1 MRRALL
7 LAFTASVVAVAV
19 SASAQSGI
27 GRADPDGD
35 FLRALGE
42 RFDQGPGAE
51 ISESLVEML
60 GRSADRM
67 LGRAGSLVDE
77 AAEAKG
83 DAGLS
88 TGSLAGTRERLQ
100 GYGRALGG
108 FINAAGYAIKGLD
121 ALSDY
126 PKLSDLD
133 VEIDLSDGPGVPS
146 ECTLGSS
153 CWSCYDKP
161 VRDIEFY
168 RYYLEVARSIYQS
181 QKRYVDWAVNFGDS
195 VSPIHGVS
203 GLAWQ
208 AEKKGILQAFEKL
221 KTSVKKRYE
230 GYLDGQER
238 ALREFGVCEKSEFG
252 VDGWYERYGF
262 IYMSFLRA
270 RYVVD

>member
-1 MRRALL
+1 MKGAILPAVVVSLAL
-7 LAFTASVVAVAV
+7 VAV
-19 SASAQSGI
+19 ASAQSGI

-60 GRSADRM
+60 GRSAERM
-67 LGRAGSLVDE
+67 LGQADSVVD
-77 AAEAKG
+77 AAADAKG
-83 DAGLS
+83 AAGLS
-88 TGSLAGTRERLQ
+88 ADGLAGARGRLA

-108 FINAAGYAIKGLD
+108 FMTAASYAVKGLD
-121 ALSDY
+121 ALGDY

-133 VEIDLSDGPGVPS
+133 VDIDLSDGPGVPS
-146 ECTLGSS
+146 ECEPGSS
-153 CWSCYDKP
+153 CWACYEKP
-161 VRDIEFY
+161 VRDIEFH

-181 QKRYVDWAVNFGDS
+181 QKRYVDWAIGFGDS

-208 AEKKGILQAFEKL
+208 AEKRGILQAFDKL
-221 KTSVKKRYE
+221 KTSVKKRYD

-238 ALREFGVCEKSEFG
+238 ALRAFAACEKSEFG

-262 IYMSFLRA
+262 IYMSFLRG